1 MRLDKISCAFG
12 EIRSALDRVTVGYD
26 EFKDALVVALAKQS
40 LGIRGGHLL
49 VFGPTGTAKTR
60 TTKGLSCILNSLGM
74 PIPYARISGNPN
86 TMPADFLMRRVSEYD
101 EAGRPQFTW
110 ELQVVEAFEKKQ
122 DQIFPG
128 LFQFDELDK
137 ITPKAQ
143 HGLLEVMEEQQVS
156 IPKRGPIGL
165 NFTLVATANT
175 RKFDPTAQPLG
186 RAIQD
191 RFGSVVL
198 LGYQSLE
205 EDFEM
210 LEQTTA
216 SLREP
221 EIKLNHFPVAELE
234 EIRKRIQN
242 SGLPVRVSTDMK
254 RRIAIAVKLTQ
265 KKIDGFT
272 DFTRYIKV
280 PCGPRGILDLFWE
293 SGVAALLSGAEELTA
308 DFPMRVGRRVLRGRL
323 EVTPEAEMDG
333 NTTDVVITKILAEV
347 FADAARSASRP
358 QTPHR
363 NSSPAP
369 VRR

>member
-1 MRLDKISCAFG
+1 MRADKISGAFA
-12 EIRSALDRVTVGYD
+12 EIRQALDRVTVGYD
-26 EFKDALVVALAKQS
+26 EFKDALVTALVKQT
-40 LGIRGGHLL
+40 LGIRGGHVL

-60 TTKGLSCILNSLGM
+60 TTKGLSRILNSLGM
-74 PIPYARISGNPN
+74 PVPYARISGNPN
-86 TMPADFLMRRVSEYD
+86 TMPADFLMRRVSDYD
-101 EAGRPQFTW
+101 ESGRPQFAW
-110 ELQVVEAFEKKQ
+110 ELQAVQAFEKKQ
-122 DQIFPG
+122 DMAFPG

-143 HGLLEVMEEQQVS
+143 HGLLEVMEEQQVT
-156 IPKRGPIGL
+156 IPKQGPVGL

-198 LGYQSLE
+198 LGYQTLE

-210 LEQTTA
+210 LERNTS

-221 EIKLNHFPVAELE
+221 EIRLNHFPVTELE
-234 EIRKRIQN
+234 EIRTRVQQ
-242 SGLPVRVSTDMK
+242 SGLPVRVSADMK
-254 RRIAIAVKLTQ
+254 RRITTAVKLTQ
-265 KKIDGFT
+265 QKIDGFT

-293 SGVAALLSGAEELTA
+293 AGVSALLSGTDELTA
-308 DFPMRVGRRVLRGRL
+308 DYPLRVGLRVLRGRV
-323 EVTPEAEMDG
+323 ETTPEAEMDG
-333 NTTDVVITKILAEV
+333 MTTDVVITKILAEV

-358 QTPHR
+358 QMPHR